1 MKQNKKV
8 FLVALLIGFGVIYF
22 YNSKFD
28 TTIVTKALAPEATI
42 IYVGAYN
49 DLDKANLKKEEY
61 PEAIIYN
68 NENVYKVVIGLY
80 SKKEVGDLIKGYFL
94 DQNINFQETKIKVN
108 NTLIK
113 NIENYE
119 LLIKNS
125 TTDYYTG
132 LINSILNYFKAY
144 LS

>member
-1 MKQNKKV
+1 MGNTSTIFALEVCYDINGDNMKQNKKV

-68 NENVYKVVIGLY
+68 NENVYK
-80 SKKEVGDLIKGYFL
+80 
-94 DQNINFQETKIKVN
+94 
-108 NTLIK
+108 
-113 NIENYE
+113 
-119 LLIKNS
+119 
-125 TTDYYTG
+125 
-132 LINSILNYFKAY
+132 
-144 LS
+144 